1 MPKAWVRE
9 RKNDYYYKKAK
20 EEKYRSRAAYKLFQA
35 VEKYR
40 FMRRG
45 DVVVDLGAA
54 PGGWI
59 QAARK
64 IVGTKGFVLGV
75 DIEPIEPFSASNV
88 LTIIGDVRE
97 EDTVQRIMEFIP
109 RKADVMVSD
118 VSPNV
123 SGVWELDHA
132 RQIDLAQKG
141 LEIANETLKSNGNFF
156 VKVFEG
162 DMLKDF
168 VLKMKRNF
176 EVVKIIKPKAS
187 RARSSEIFVLGMR
200 LKRSWAQNGKD
211 KSVRRL

>member
-1 MPKAWVRE
+1 LPKAWVRE
-9 RKNDYYYKKAK
+9 RKKDYYYKKAK

>member
-1 MPKAWVRE
+1 VRE
-9 RKNDYYYKKAK
+9 RKKDYYYRKAK

-40 FMRRG
+40 FIKRG

-64 IVGTKGFVLGV
+64 VVGRKGFVLGV
-75 DIEPIEPFSASNV
+75 DIEPIEPFTASNV
-88 LTIIGDVRE
+88 LTMIGDVRE
-97 EDTVQRIMEFIP
+97 EDTVQRIMELIP
-109 RKADVMVSD
+109 RNADVVVSD

-132 RQIDLAQKG
+132 RQIDLAQKA

-162 DMLKDF
+162 DMFKDF
-168 VLKMKRNF
+168 VLRMKRNF
-176 EVVKIIKPKAS
+176 DVVRIIKPKAS

-200 LKRSWAQNGKD
+200 LKRS
-211 KSVRRL
+211 